1 MRRRCAERPSPPYGN
16 TRATMRRISE
26 DSKQSVITLSDADLA
41 ASPPFS
47 YLGLNIQEMFL
58 TGEAQYPVERTLL
71 VTVRIAGVWA
81 AVFKDSKRHP
91 CGQGALDALMRS
103 RHLNERVVTPHLTE
117 IQFAAPSGELLARP
131 RNPRATG
138 ASVQASAEWLRDYP
152 VEGGGS
158 QLRGF
163 FGQVSKL

>member
-1 MRRRCAERPSPPYGN
+1 MYTWPRFR
-16 TRATMRRISE
+16 
-26 DSKQSVITLSDADLA
+26 A
-41 ASPPFS
+41 ASSKLFPVHRGS
-47 YLGLNIQEMFL
+47 L
-58 TGEAQYPVERTLL
+58 TLESIT
-71 VTVRIAGVWA
+71 IA
-81 AVFKDSKRHP
+81 
-91 CGQGALDALMRS
+91 
-103 RHLNERVVTPHLTE
+103 VVTPELTE

-131 RNPRATG
+131 HNPRATG

>member
-1 MRRRCAERPSPPYGN
+1 
-16 TRATMRRISE
+16 
-26 DSKQSVITLSDADLA
+26 
-41 ASPPFS
+41 
-47 YLGLNIQEMFL
+47 
-58 TGEAQYPVERTLL
+58 
-71 VTVRIAGVWA
+71 
-81 AVFKDSKRHP
+81 
-91 CGQGALDALMRS
+91 MRS
-103 RHLNERVVTPHLTE
+103 RHLNSERGKIVILSRFVAMSVSLTLESITIAVVTPELTE

-131 RNPRATG
+131 HNPRATG